1 MGISGGETALACDTS
16 DEIDLPLSVF
26 SEATSSA
33 LCDALP
39 GISGQNPLDVGQSV
53 GRQAAAALVG
63 MTAVMRADEVGIG
76 VVLQDMQASLPPS
89 SLRNYSGHLGTVAEL
104 SRTVDK
110 PIIVISPTAEIMSDR
125 LLAHREGTGV
135 PPLRGVLPGLDGRKN
150 TGRCAGRRRNAR
162 R

>member
-1 MGISGGETALACDTS
+1 MGISGGETALACDIC

-53 GRQAAAALVG
+53 GRQAAAALAG
-63 MTAVMRADEVGIG
+63 MTAVMRADESGIG

-89 SLRNYSGHLGTVAEL
+89 GLRNHPRPL
-104 SRTVDK
+104 
-110 PIIVISPTAEIMSDR
+110 
-125 LLAHREGTGV
+125 
-135 PPLRGVLPGLDGRKN
+135 PPLPHL
-150 TGRCAGRRRNAR
+150 T
-162 R
+162 